1 MDAYDLI
8 DLLIDDLNDGV
19 NGVNFDRDVL
29 ETNRPDDWGALEL
42 SGEDNAEWADGVLI
56 DQTLT
61 ADLWVCVS
69 DSGSRIKR
77 QVQNVLKAFCKEH
90 QAGWKLL
97 SRAYLYDLNKVMW
110 RWQISIDGPLGED
123 PEEEDPEEEA
133 EDPAAGDE

>member
-61 ADLWVCVS
+61 ADLWVCLS
-69 DSGSRIKR
+69 DRGSRIKR
-77 QVQNVLKAFCKEH
+77 QVQAVLKAFCKAH
-90 QAGWKLL
+90 QAGWKLI
-97 SRAYLYDLNKVMW
+97 SRTYLYDLDKVMW